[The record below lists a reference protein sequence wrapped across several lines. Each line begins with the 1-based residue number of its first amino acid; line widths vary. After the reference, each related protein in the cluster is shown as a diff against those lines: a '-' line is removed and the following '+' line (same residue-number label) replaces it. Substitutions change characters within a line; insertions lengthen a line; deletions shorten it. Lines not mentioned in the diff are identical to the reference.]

1 MVNIAIWPCSH
12 ITMKQLAK
20 LKYILIL
27 LAITF
32 FAVKPLLHPGLPPTH
47 DGENHVIRS
56 YEFDKAIRDGSIYP
70 RWAKDLNNGY
80 GIPLFNYVYP
90 LPNYASAFFHV
101 FGMSFIDTFKM
112 NLLVATFIGVI
123 FFYFW
128 SRLFFTSIAS
138 LTAAIFYAF
147 SPYRFVDI
155 YVRGSV
161 GEVWALACFPAF
173 LWSLTKFVE
182 SRKMLYFILSSLFL
196 AATILSHNILALMF
210 MLFGITYAAFLIWLS
225 GERKLRIA
233 YCALLIV
240 LALSLSAIFW
250 LPALAETKYAQGLQI
265 YGVDANFPELYQ
277 LLIPSW
283 GTGFSGGSL
292 ENQMSFQIGVA
303 NLLVIFIAVILLMRH
318 VKKKLKNKEIL
329 IFSLAWFIL
338 VFFLMLSAS
347 KSLWHSIPLM
357 NYFQFPWRF
366 LSLMILICSY
376 IAGAVVQII
385 VGKKKQMVL
394 AVLLIT
400 LAVFTTISYT
410 QPAYYHNRT
419 DSYYISRDNFIHGTN
434 SPGDVFNTAWMNKK
448 LHFKNK
454 KIEVVHGKAKIVMFE
469 SKTSFTRFS
478 LESDEESTVVA
489 NVAYFPGWELFV
501 DGRKANLAMTKDG
514 IMQFSV
520 PQGKHMA
527 ELRFG
532 DTMVRRA
539 GAALSILGI
548 VACLGLWG
556 FRKRLL

>member
-1 MVNIAIWPCSH
+1 
-12 ITMKQLAK
+12 MKF
-20 LKYILIL
+20 KYIFIL
-27 LAITF
+27 LIVTF
-32 FAVKPLLHPGLPPTH
+32 FGVKPLLHPGLPPTH

-56 YEFDKAIRDGSIYP
+56 YEFDKAMRDGSVYP
-70 RWAKDLNNGY
+70 RWARDLNNGY

-90 LPNYASAFFHV
+90 LPNYTSAFFHV
-101 FGMSFIDTFKM
+101 FGISFIDTFKL

-123 FFYFW
+123 FFYLW

-138 LTAAIFYAF
+138 LTGAIFYAF

-173 LWSLTKFVE
+173 LWSITKFLE
-182 SRKMLYFILSSLFL
+182 NKKIFYFILSSFFL
-196 AATILSHNILALMF
+196 AATIFSHNILALMF
-210 MLFGITYAAFLIWLS
+210 ILFGTTYAIFLIS
-225 GERKLRIA
+225 QSKKKKLLIA
-233 YCALLIV
+233 YCILLIS

-250 LPALAETKYAQGLQI
+250 LPALAETQYAQGLQI

-303 NLLVIFIAVILLMRH
+303 NLLAVFAAVIFLIRGI
-318 VKKKLKNKEIL
+318 KKKLKSKEI
-329 IFSLAWFIL
+329 IVFSLIWFVV

-347 KSLWHSIPLM
+347 KPLWHSIPLM

-366 LSLMILICSY
+366 LSLMILVCSF
-376 IAGAVVQII
+376 IAGAVVHMI

-394 AVLLIT
+394 AVLLIV

-419 DSYYISRDNFIHGTN
+419 DAHYISRDNFIHGTN

-448 LHFKNK
+448 LHIKNK
-454 KIEVVHGKAKIVMFE
+454 KIEVVHGKAKVVVLE

-478 LESDEESTVVA
+478 LESDIASTLVA

-501 DGRKANLAMTKDG
+501 DGHKTDLTMTKDG

-520 PQGKHMA
+520 PQGKHTA

-532 DTMVRRA
+532 DTMVRRIA
-539 GAALSILGI
+539 SWISLAALLGC
-548 VACLGLWG
+548 VGLVI
-556 FRKRLL
+556 FRKKIGRSLS